1 MFQILLNIQR
11 EIHLDLFMHMTMILR
26 CLMNIGFS
34 DIFIL
39 IDSLIGLKATG
50 RYDFSFANPEALTFE
65 LIKLPP

>member
-1 MFQILLNIQR
+1 
-11 EIHLDLFMHMTMILR
+11 MHMTMILR